1 MGIRVDNPND
11 IGSSPISPIIRGIK
25 MIKVIENK
33 NIEKSKVNHL
43 ENGDIVL
50 SVKTK
55 KTYKQYLK
63 EISKLKF

>member
-1 MGIRVDNPND
+1 
-11 IGSSPISPIIRGIK
+11 

-43 ENGDIVL
+43 DNGDIVL

>member
-1 MGIRVDNPND
+1 
-11 IGSSPISPIIRGIK
+11 

-43 ENGDIVL
+43 DNGDIVL
-50 SVKTK
+50 SIKRQK
-55 KTYKQYLK
+55 KYNRYLK